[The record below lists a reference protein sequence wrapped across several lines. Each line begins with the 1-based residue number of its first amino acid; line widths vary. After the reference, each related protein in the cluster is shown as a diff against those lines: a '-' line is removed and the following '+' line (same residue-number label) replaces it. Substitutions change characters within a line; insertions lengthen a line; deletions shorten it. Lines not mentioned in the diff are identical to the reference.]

1 MLNVKMP
8 CTLSVIVI
16 TKNEQD
22 RIAKCLDSVIAIA
35 DEVIVLDSGSTDNT
49 VSIAKTYTDK
59 VYVTDWPGYGPQK
72 QRALELATCDWVLS
86 IDADEVLTPGL
97 AHEIS
102 NKLASSPS
110 EVSFRMQWAVMLFG
124 KRLDHGRSARYVER
138 LFRRQGARFSDDLV
152 HEKIILAKGKTADLK
167 NRLLHYSNRD
177 FEHLLYKTSL
187 YAVLGAQKRFKAGRY
202 GGGLFV
208 AALRAGWVFFQIYVL
223 RLGFLDGGHGF
234 LMAMIYAQYTFNKY
248 AGAWAMREDEQ
259 RSGTTLQN
267 KTKP

>member
-1 MLNVKMP
+1 MQNNKASY
-8 CTLSVIVI
+8 TLSVIVI

-35 DEVIVLDSGSTDNT
+35 DEIIVLDSGSTDNT
-49 VSIAKTYTDK
+49 VAIAKTYTDK

-86 IDADEVLTPGL
+86 IDADEVLTLEL
-97 AHEIS
+97 AQEIS
-102 NKLASSPS
+102 DKLARSPP
-110 EVSFRMQWAVMLFG
+110 EASFKMQWAVMLFG

-152 HEKIILAKGKTADLK
+152 HEKVILPKGKTSNLN

-177 FEHLLYKTSL
+177 FGHLLDKTSL
-187 YAVLGAQKRFKAGRY
+187 YAFLGAQKRFKAGRY

-223 RLGFLDGGHGF
+223 RLGLLDGGHGF

-248 AGAWAMREDEQ
+248 AGVWAMRQDDKKNNVAS
-259 RSGTTLQN
+259 RN
-267 KTKP
+267 NI